1 MPRLRGAHAVD
12 ATPDYPGE
20 GARVELAA
28 GSGVLTVELPFAVL
42 TQRFLSLCE
51 DYGSERLAV
60 RVVVAGRSARVP
72 GLPESDDW
80 QSWDADEMRAAIEYL
95 LEKRVR

>member
-1 MPRLRGAHAVD
+1 MD
-12 ATPDYPGE
+12 ATPDSPGD
-20 GARVELAA
+20 GSRVELAA
-28 GSGVLTVELPFAVL
+28 GGLAVLTVELPFAVL
-42 TQRFLSLCE
+42 SQRFLSLCE

-60 RVVVAGRSARVP
+60 RVVAAGRSAGVP

-95 LEKRVR
+95 QEKRVR